1 MKRKPLTLSVDI
13 DGYQEDQIVG
23 ASLQESFKRMK
34 TRRPHDPTEWP
45 EDRDALMKALKL
57 VYHYYTG
64 KNLK

>member
-1 MKRKPLTLSVDI
+1 MKRKPLSLQLEI

-23 ASLQESFKRMK
+23 ESIKEAYHWAK
-34 TRRPHDPTEWP
+34 STKDPNEWP
-45 EDRDALMKALKL
+45 GDRDALMKAFKL